1 MKNSKLLLIVIAIIP
16 WLTIPLLGQKS
27 FRIFFPASLFMY
39 IYSKIMSVI
48 GERKKWW
55 GFYEGIPPLNSMDF
69 FMFGP
74 YFITSFWMLKW
85 TCGKFFHFLISNTL
99 LHIVYIFLGL
109 KYMKRYRIL
118 NVKISKIQ
126 YLGYHFSRTLLL
138 YAFEFIKRKLK
149 TSTLY
154 I

>member
-1 MKNSKLLLIVIAIIP
+1 MKNSKLLLIAIAVIP
-16 WLTIPLLGQKS
+16 WLTIPLLGRRS
-27 FRIFFPASLFMY
+27 FRTFFPASLFMY
-39 IYSKIMSVI
+39 NFLKVVSVI
-48 GERKKWW
+48 GKRKKWW
-55 GFYEGIPPLNSMDF
+55 GLYEGIPPLNSMDF

-74 YFITSFWMLKW
+74 YFITSLWMLKW
-85 TCGKFFHFLISNTL
+85 SYGKFSRFLIYNAL

-118 NVKISKIQ
+118 NVKLSKIQ

-149 TSTLY
+149 TSMLY